1 MKKVIALFMS
11 ILLIFSLAACG
22 SQNGGNRS
30 QTSQPTESTTSE
42 SAPETSQ
49 QPSETPT
56 EAPAESSAATQE
68 AEGESSTEDTAPTG
82 SNILIAYFSVPEDVD
97 TDGVDAVAGASVV
110 VKDGEK
116 LGNTEYVARLIQETI
131 GGDLFR
137 IETVEPY
144 PLDHEPLVDQAAD
157 EQDAGLR
164 PELATHG
171 ENFEKYEYVF
181 LGFPIWWS
189 DMPQPL
195 YTFLEEYD
203 FGAKTIIPFVTHGG
217 SGSSHTV
224 DTISQLQPGALMMG
238 NELVLSRNDVA
249 ESEETVVTWVKELEI
264 RD

>member
-1 MKKVIALFMS
+1 MKKS
-11 ILLIFSLAACG
+11 ISLLLTVMLIFSLAAC
-22 SQNGGNRS
+22 SANEQN
-30 QTSQPTESTTSE
+30 TSTPSNKDRGQESTVTS
-42 SAPETSQ
+42 
-49 QPSETPT
+49 T
-56 EAPAESSAATQE
+56 E
-68 AEGESSTEDTAPTG
+68 ESSTENTASTG
-82 SNILIAYFSVPEDVD
+82 SNILIVYFSVPEDVD

-116 LGNTEYVARLIQETI
+116 LGNTEYVTRLIQETI

-144 PLDHEPLVDQAAD
+144 PLDHDPLVDQAAD
-157 EQDAGLR
+157 EQDADLR
-164 PELATHG
+164 PELATHV
-171 ENFEKYEYVF
+171 EDFEKYEYVF
-181 LGFPIWWS
+181 LGFPNWWG

-203 FGAKTIIPFVTHGG
+203 FGAKTIIPFITHGG
-217 SGSSHTV
+217 SGASRTV

-249 ESEETVVTWVKELEI
+249 ESEETVVTWAKELEI